1 MNTKRLLR
9 FVAGIVVLAFIAV
22 FANSC
27 SKYDDS
33 EIQDEIRQ
41 LQEKVNSL
49 EKQCEN
55 INDNISQ
62 LNQLV
67 KAQLDNDPVTSVREL
82 PNSTGFELELLS
94 GKKITLSNG
103 LAGKDNTG
111 NAPVVGIR
119 QYEDGVWYWTL
130 DNEFIVVEGKML
142 KVYGADG
149 VRGVVPMVKVEAG
162 YWLVS
167 YDEGRNWE
175 KLYSADDIGSIPSNP
190 TLIVAIN
197 ETKDGYDIVLNG
209 NSVIR
214 MPKQTLPGKVS
225 ISSIYIMRN
234 TDDKDEL
241 SEVYGCSISW
251 TWFYDNSVRLDRI
264 NLIVQVFP
272 EEVIPDLIKAPG
284 SMLSA
289 IVSYYDDDG
298 NVLRVSSAP
307 VLSVSVLCGPLVS
320 VTIDAG
326 NLDKIICGDWA
337 TTEIP
342 LEFSVSKVKLV
353 AAGDGSLVSNEER
366 LSREYGVMSVAGS
379 SAEVKVDGLVWATMN
394 VGATAEDIKGKTFS
408 FAEAQHACPSGWRLP
423 TLAEMEAVQ
432 RNVEWSNDG
441 TWFSGSEYWHL
452 GSPAVF
458 LPYTYVEETSGRKEK
473 CAVYWTGTDAGDGRV
488 WTLYMNDY
496 GSPSG
501 SLNLNHSSGRNSVRC
516 VKK

>member
-9 FVAGIVVLAFIAV
+9 FVTGIVVLAFIAV

-33 EIQDEIRQ
+33 EIQNEIRQ

-241 SEVYGCSISW
+241 SEEVDGCSISW

-488 WTLYMNDY
+488 WTLSMSDY
-496 GSPSG
+496 FSD

>member
-9 FVAGIVVLAFIAV
+9 FVTGIVVLAFIAV

-175 KLYSADDIGSIPSNP
+175 KLYSADDIGSLPSNP
-190 TLIVAIN
+190 TLIIAIN
-197 ETKDGYDIVLNG
+197 ETEDGYDIVLNG

-214 MPKQTLPGKVS
+214 MPKQTLPGKVA

-234 TDDKDEL
+234 ADDKDEL
-241 SEVYGCSISW
+241 SKVDGCSISW

-272 EEVIPDLIKAPG
+272 EEVIPDLIKAPS
-284 SMLSA
+284 SMLST
-289 IVSYYDDDG
+289 IVSYYDDKG

-307 VLSVSVLCGPLVS
+307 VISVSVLCGPLVS

-342 LEFSVSKVKLV
+342 LEFSVAKVKLV
-353 AAGDGSLVSNEER
+353 AAGDGSVVSNEER
-366 LSREYGVMSVAGS
+366 LVREYGVMSVAGS
-379 SAEVKVDGLVWATMN
+379 AAEVKVDGLVWATMN
-394 VGATAEDIKGKTFS
+394 VGATAEDIKGRTFS

-458 LPYTYVEETSGRKEK
+458 LPDTYEK
-473 CAVYWTGTDAGDGRV
+473 GVVYWTGTLAEDGRV
-488 WTLYMNDY
+488 WTM
-496 GSPSG
+496 SPSG
-501 SLNLNHSSGRNSVRC
+501 YLNLNHSSGRNSVRC

>member
-9 FVAGIVVLAFIAV
+9 FVTGIVVLAFIAV

-33 EIQDEIRQ
+33 EIQNEIRQ

-119 QYEDGVWYWTL
+119 QYGDGVWYWTL

-175 KLYSADDIGSIPSNP
+175 KLYSADDIGSLPSNP
-190 TLIVAIN
+190 TLIIAIN

-214 MPKQTLPGKVS
+214 MPKQTLPGKVA

-234 TDDKDEL
+234 ADDKDEL
-241 SEVYGCSISW
+241 SKVDGCSISW

-272 EEVIPDLIKAPG
+272 EEVIPDLIKAPS
-284 SMLSA
+284 SMLST
-289 IVSYYDDDG
+289 IVSYYDDKG

-307 VLSVSVLCGPLVS
+307 VISVSVLCGPLVS

-342 LEFSVSKVKLV
+342 LEFSVAKVKLV
-353 AAGDGSLVSNEER
+353 AAGGGSVVSNEER
-366 LSREYGVMSVAGS
+366 LVREYGVMSVAGS
-379 SAEVKVDGLVWATMN
+379 AAEVEVDGLVWATMN
-394 VGATAEDIKGKTFS
+394 VGATTEDIKGKTFS
-408 FAEAQHACPSGWRLP
+408 YAEAQRACPAGWRLP

-432 RNVEWSNDG
+432 RNVEWRNGG

-458 LPYTYVEETSGRKEK
+458 LPYTYEK
-473 CAVYWTGTDAGDGRV
+473 RAVYWTGTLAEDGRV
-488 WTLYMNDY
+488 WTWCMSD
-496 GSPSG
+496 SSTD
-501 SLNLNHSSGRNSVRC
+501 SFDLNHSSGRNSVRC

>member
-9 FVAGIVVLAFIAV
+9 FVIGIVVLAFIAV

-103 LAGKDNTG
+103 LAGNDNTG

-119 QYEDGVWYWTL
+119 QYKDGVWYWTL

-175 KLYSADDIGSIPSNP
+175 KLYSADDIGSLPSNP
-190 TLIVAIN
+190 TLIIAIN

-214 MPKQTLPGKVS
+214 MPKQTLPGKVA

-234 TDDKDEL
+234 ADDKDEL
-241 SEVYGCSISW
+241 SKVDGCSISW

-272 EEVIPDLIKAPG
+272 EEVIPDLIKAPS
-284 SMLSA
+284 SMLST
-289 IVSYYDDDG
+289 IVSYYDDKG

-307 VLSVSVLCGPLVS
+307 VISVSVLCGPLVS

-342 LEFSVSKVKLV
+342 LEFSVAKVKLV
-353 AAGDGSLVSNEER
+353 AAGDGSVVSNEER
-366 LSREYGVMSVAGS
+366 LVREYGVMSVAGS
-379 SAEVKVDGLVWATMN
+379 AAEVKVGGLVWATMN

-423 TLAEMEAVQ
+423 TLAEMEAVK

-458 LPYTYVEETSGRKEK
+458 LPYTYVEETSGGKEK
-473 CAVYWTGTDAGDGRV
+473 CAVYWTGTDAGDGRI

-501 SLNLNHSSGRNSVRC
+501 YLNLNHSSGRNSVRC

>member
-9 FVAGIVVLAFIAV
+9 FVTGIVVLAFIAV

-82 PNSTGFELELLS
+82 PNSTGFELALLS

-175 KLYSADDIGSIPSNP
+175 KLYSADDIGSLPSNP

-214 MPKQTLPGKVS
+214 MPKQTLPGKVA

-234 TDDKDEL
+234 ADDKDEL
-241 SEVYGCSISW
+241 SKVDGCSISW

-272 EEVIPDLIKAPG
+272 EEVIPDLIKAPS
-284 SMLSA
+284 SMLST
-289 IVSYYDDDG
+289 IVSYYDDKG

-307 VLSVSVLCGPLVS
+307 VISVSVLCGPLVS

-342 LEFSVSKVKLV
+342 LEFSVAKVKLV
-353 AAGDGSLVSNEER
+353 AAGDGSVVSNEER
-366 LSREYGVMSVAGS
+366 LVREYGVMSVAGS
-379 SAEVKVDGLVWATMN
+379 AAEVKVDGLVWATMN

-423 TLAEMEAVQ
+423 TLVEMEAVK

-458 LPYTYVEETSGRKEK
+458 LPDTYENGV
-473 CAVYWTGTDAGDGRV
+473 VYWTGTLAEDGRV
-488 WTLYMNDY
+488 WTM
-496 GSPSG
+496 SPSG
-501 SLNLNHSSGRNSVRC
+501 YLNLNHSSGRNSVRC

>member
-9 FVAGIVVLAFIAV
+9 FVTGIVVLAFIAV

-175 KLYSADDIGSIPSNP
+175 KLYSADDSGSLPSNP

-214 MPKQTLPGKVS
+214 MPKQTLPGKVA

-234 TDDKDEL
+234 ADDKDEL
-241 SEVYGCSISW
+241 SKVDGCSISW

-272 EEVIPDLIKAPG
+272 EEVIPDLIKAPS
-284 SMLSA
+284 SMLST
-289 IVSYYDDDG
+289 IVSYYDDKG

-307 VLSVSVLCGPLVS
+307 VISVSVLCGPLVS

-342 LEFSVSKVKLV
+342 LEFSVAKVKLV
-353 AAGDGSLVSNEER
+353 AAGDGSVVSNEER
-366 LSREYGVMSVAGS
+366 LVREYGVMSVVGS
-379 SAEVKVDGLVWATMN
+379 AAEVKVDGLIWATMN
-394 VGATAEDIKGKTFS
+394 VGATAEDIKGRTFS

-458 LPYTYVEETSGRKEK
+458 LPDTYEK
-473 CAVYWTGTDAGDGRV
+473 GVVYWTGTLAEDGRV
-488 WTLYMNDY
+488 WTM
-496 GSPSG
+496 SPSG
-501 SLNLNHSSGRNSVRC
+501 YLNLNHSSGRNSVRC